1 VKEKV
6 RKTSWLP
13 CASTIQRACTQSIF
27 WGSQEDSQPPR
38 GLLGTSRGTFAMP
51 TRPLPHIPRR
61 ERGAPPRF
69 PSPAHRAAPDPRA
82 GMFHMRQKGGPNQQ
96 WLSWLCIYTLSVE
109 KHLSPQQSKEKAAPP
124 PGRRAQ
130 AGSKLGAQALGVM
143 QRPVDTP
150 RCLRRAP
157 QAPLGAGNQFSCM
170 GFKTVFFPGKI
181 MPEIC
186 VEIMKRCE
194 QFASKATRDRSSP
207 VNSVNAS
214 REIR

>member
-1 VKEKV
+1 MNPVHFLGV
-6 RKTSWLP
+6 P
-13 CASTIQRACTQSIF
+13 
-27 WGSQEDSQPPR
+27 GSPQKDSQPPR
-38 GLLGTSRGTFAMP
+38 ALLGTSRGTSVMP
-51 TRPLPHIPRR
+51 TRPPRHLPRR
-61 ERGAPPRF
+61 ESGAVPRF
-69 PSPAHRAAPDPRA
+69 PGPAHKAAPDPRA
-82 GMFHMRQKGGPNQQ
+82 GVLTNTCLLCKRNERQ
-96 WLSWLCIYTLSVE
+96 L
-109 KHLSPQQSKEKAAPP
+109 
-124 PGRRAQ
+124 RAQ
-130 AGSKLGAQALGVM
+130 AGSKPGVQTLGLM